1 MYCIFS
7 FKSRQEAMRL
17 LENARRLGIDVSI
30 VSTPKFV
37 YVGCGLS
44 VKTSIENY
52 HALYNVFVSNKFSTF
67 IGAYRVK
74 TDGKGT
80 RSERIL

>member
-17 LENARRLGIDVSI
+17 FKSARNVGIDVSI

-37 YVGCGLS
+37 YLGCGLS
-44 VKTSIENY
+44 VKTSVENY
-52 HALYNVFVSNKFSTF
+52 NAIYNVFVSNKFSTF